1 MKTNFSVEPISA
13 VTLARLCGGELRDG
27 ENGAPSIK
35 GICTDSREAD
45 GSVVFAAIRGERQ
58 DGHDFIEAAI
68 ANGCRCILCEHSCE
82 AIVQNKVSAIV
93 VTDVSLALCRM
104 ANTYKAYLNARMVAV
119 TGSVGKTTTKD
130 LIYSVLSVKERVFRT
145 PGNHNSLIGMPM
157 SMVEIPTDSQW
168 AVLEMGMSNFG
179 EIERLSITAE
189 PEIAVITNIGSA
201 HLQFLGSRENICRAK
216 LEVLSGLKTG
226 GTLILSGDEP
236 LLAHVG
242 GKSYHTLYASIERE
256 DADFYAKNITVD
268 LDELGMHFDVVHDGK
283 ITKGLFIHLLGRHNV
298 YAGLYAFAV
307 GTLAGLDEEEIRYGL
322 SKYRTEG
329 MRQNV
334 YDHNGITIIE
344 DCYNASPES
353 MIAAL
358 DVLEIC
364 SKGRPGRSI
373 AVLGDML
380 ELGDAGPELHRL
392 VGESLVEMH
401 INQLYTLGQ
410 GAYQIGVGA
419 RQKGMSSRAIH
430 DNRERDNFKKTAK
443 DLVKHL
449 RPGDVVLFKAS
460 RAVGAEKIIDYV
472 KENLS
477 F

>member
-1 MKTNFSVEPISA
+1 MKTIFSVEPISA
-13 VTLARLCGGELRDG
+13 VTFARLCGGELRDG
-27 ENGAPSIK
+27 IHGAQAIR

-45 GSVVFAAIRGERQ
+45 GDVVFAAIRGEHQ
-58 DGHDFIEAAI
+58 DGHDFIASAI
-68 ANGCRCILCEHSCE
+68 EKGCRCILCEHSCE
-82 AIVQNKVSAIV
+82 AIVKSGVTAVV

-104 ANTYKAYLNARMVAV
+104 ANTYRTYLSSRMVAV

-130 LIYSVLSVKERVFRT
+130 LIYSVLSVKEQVFRT

-157 SMVEIPTDSQW
+157 SMVEIPSDSQW

-189 PEIAVITNIGSA
+189 PEIAVITNIGTA
-201 HLQFLGSRENICRAK
+201 HLEFLGSRENIRRAK
-216 LEVLSGLKTG
+216 LEILSGLKSG

-236 LLAHVG
+236 LLANVR
-242 GKSYHTLYASIERE
+242 GKSYQTLYASIERE
-256 DADFYAKNITVD
+256 DADFCAKNITVD
-268 LDELGMHFDVVHDGK
+268 LKELGMHFDVLHDGK
-283 ITKGLFIHLLGRHNV
+283 LTKGLFIHLLGRHNV

-307 GTLAGLDEEEIRYGL
+307 GMLAGLDEEEIRYGL

-334 YDHNGITIIE
+334 YDYKGITIIE

-364 SKGRPGRSI
+364 SEGRVGRSI

-380 ELGDAGPELHRL
+380 ELGDDSPALHRL
-392 VGESLVEMH
+392 VGESLVGMQ
-401 INQLYTLGQ
+401 IDKLYTVGH
-410 GAYQIGVGA
+410 GGYQIGVGA
-419 RQKGMSSRAIH
+419 RQKGMAPENIS
-430 DNRERDNFKKTAK
+430 DNRDRENLKATAK
-443 DLVKHL
+443 ALLKDLK
-449 RPGDVVLFKAS
+449 PGDVVLFKAS
-460 RAVGAEKIIDYV
+460 RAVGAERIIEEL
-472 KENLS
+472 KKQL
-477 F
+477 

>member
-13 VTLARLCGGELRDG
+13 VTFARLCGGELRDG
-27 ENGAPSIK
+27 EYGAPSIK

-45 GSVVFAAIRGERQ
+45 ENVVFAAIRGERQ
-58 DGHDFIEAAI
+58 DGHDFIESAI

-82 AIVQNKVSAIV
+82 AIVKNKVSAIV

-104 ANTYKAYLNARMVAV
+104 ANTFKSYLSSRMVAV

-130 LIYSVLSVKERVFRT
+130 LIYSVLSVKEPVFRT

-157 SMVEIPTDSQW
+157 SMIEIPSDSQW

-189 PEIAVITNIGSA
+189 PEIAVITNIGTA
-201 HLQFLGSRENICRAK
+201 HLEFLGSRENIRRAK

-236 LLAHVG
+236 LLANIR
-242 GKSYHTLYASIERE
+242 GKSYNTLYASIERE

-268 LDELGMHFDVVHDGK
+268 LKELGMRFDIVHDGK
-283 ITKGLFIHLLGRHNV
+283 VTKGLFIHLLGRHNV

-307 GTLAGLDEEEIRYGL
+307 GILAGLDEEEIRYGL
-322 SKYRTEG
+322 AKYRTEG

-334 YDHNGITIIE
+334 YDYKGVTMIE

-364 SKGRPGRSI
+364 SEGRTGRSI

-380 ELGDAGPELHRL
+380 ELGNDSPELHRL
-392 VGESLVEMH
+392 VGGNLVDMH
-401 INQLYTLGQ
+401 IDQLYTVGQ
-410 GAYQIGVGA
+410 GGYQIGVGA

-430 DNRERDNFKKTAK
+430 DNRDRSDLKKTAN
-443 DLVKHL
+443 DLVKHVK
-449 RPGDVVLFKAS
+449 PGDVILFKAS
-460 RAVGAEKIIDYV
+460 RAVGAEQIIDYV
-472 KENLS
+472 KEHLS